1 MTKKKRGKDMPL
13 VTDTELLKRFWG
25 DDNKLDTHDK
35 FLRNYILLE
44 GWKDKG
50 KRNKFEQEAQD
61 KIDNEDEQRDSEMD
75 AYEHTYNFRFEDG
88 PNS

>member
-1 MTKKKRGKDMPL
+1 MPL

-25 DDNKLDTHDK
+25 DDHKLDTHDK

-50 KRNKFEQEAQD
+50 KRNQFE
-61 KIDNEDEQRDSEMD
+61 
-75 AYEHTYNFRFEDG
+75 
-88 PNS
+88 